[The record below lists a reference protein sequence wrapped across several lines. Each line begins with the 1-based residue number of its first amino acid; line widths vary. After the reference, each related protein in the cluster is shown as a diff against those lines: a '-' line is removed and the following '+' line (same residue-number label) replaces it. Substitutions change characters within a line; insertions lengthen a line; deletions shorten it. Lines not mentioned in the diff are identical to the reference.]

1 LFINLTPLIPLSFEG
16 EGESI
21 YRREASAPLKHPI
34 KLNSL
39 SKENEGE
46 IIERGFAPL

>member
-1 LFINLTPLIPLSFEG
+1 LKERGKVFIEEG
-16 EGESI
+16 
-21 YRREASAPLKHPI
+21 ASAPLKHPI